1 MHLSYQ
7 GCVWVLRHQRR
18 ITPLIAALTY
28 IAAAAAPCPPAAGPS
43 QPANAAALASRLPAP
58 AVEAA
63 RVPAVGHEHHPMRH
77 APAASHHPGDTSGHA
92 AHEMEGPIPVVHDAT
107 LAAPCPCG
115 CDEHTASG
123 GLAKRLGPIVL
134 PGNEAGLPQSC
145 GRDDFQLVQTA
156 PKLFP
161 SVPDPIPIAI

>member
-1 MHLSYQ
+1 MIEISIAESIPNPLFLS
-7 GCVWVLRHQRR
+7 RR
-18 ITPLIAALTY
+18 ERSGADVERL
-28 IAAAAAPCPPAAGPS
+28 PCPLDFDLSDP
-43 QPANAAALASRLPAP
+43 
-58 AVEAA
+58 
-63 RVPAVGHEHHPMRH
+63 
-77 APAASHHPGDTSGHA
+77 PGLELLQVTVA
-92 AHEMEGPIPVVHDAT
+92 QTNPRR
-107 LAAPCPCG
+107 
-115 CDEHTASG
+115 DEHTASG